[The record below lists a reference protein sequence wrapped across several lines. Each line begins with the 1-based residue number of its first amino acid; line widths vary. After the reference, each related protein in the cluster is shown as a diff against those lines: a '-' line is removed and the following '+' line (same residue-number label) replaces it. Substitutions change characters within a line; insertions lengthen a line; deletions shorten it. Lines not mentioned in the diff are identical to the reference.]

1 MKKDFITV
9 TPDSG
14 SSNETVNVTADPNTL
29 YKERETT
36 LNFSASGGISNAVN
50 ITQQPIP
57 YFLCI
62 GLNYQ
67 VDDPSGPFNILSIV
81 PLNVEVTNDGRIT
94 QFYHLK
100 SSNLGSGSA
109 YANLNWYV
117 NWRLTCLSSIEA
129 SRIKVKIQ
137 TEKDQSYREMKLNV
151 LETQNEY
158 TVYGN
163 SELYPSESEIP
174 SPNSQD
180 LYIALEIDG
189 VNVIEYFYTMVN

>member
-14 SSNETVNVTADPNTL
+14 SSDETVNVTADPNTL
-29 YKERETT
+29 YKERETS
-36 LNFSASGGISNAVN
+36 LNFSASGGIQNAVN
-50 ITQQPIP
+50 IIQQPIP

-62 GLNYQ
+62 GLNYK

-81 PLNVEVTNDGRIT
+81 PLNVEVTNDGKII
-94 QFYHLK
+94 QNYHLK
-100 SSNLGSGSA
+100 SSNLGSGSV

-129 SRIKVKIQ
+129 SRIKFKIQ
-137 TEKDQSYREMKLNV
+137 TERDTGYRDITLNV

-174 SPNSQD
+174 SPKFNRFVYCS
-180 LYIALEIDG
+180 
-189 VNVIEYFYTMVN
+189 